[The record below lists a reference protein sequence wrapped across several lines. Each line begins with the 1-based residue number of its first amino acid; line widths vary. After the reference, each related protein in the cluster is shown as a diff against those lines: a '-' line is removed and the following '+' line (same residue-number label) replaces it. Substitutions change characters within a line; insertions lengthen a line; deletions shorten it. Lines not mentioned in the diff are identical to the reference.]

1 MDAHVDD
8 FVDRVADRLACTRC
22 LRDATLRAN
31 AADAGFDATCDYC
44 GREGTCVD
52 VAWIAD
58 GVHGLVQDAFVRAAP
73 GDAHDAS
80 ASPDAPDVPGTVD
93 SLALVTRA
101 ARFDVAL
108 ARDVHAQLARLHRDD
123 DGEALYGDGCRYAAP
138 VVRAPVATWRALEAS
153 LEHARDGAAETR
165 ALDAFKW
172 AFAAL
177 DATRTAKGRPV
188 VRTWRA
194 GTRVHFARLAD
205 GHDVDDGVGVLV
217 GASDGRTAVADC
229 KPIRG
234 MRVELGRSRPA
245 RDLRVLDADAL
256 CKALARTSG
265 FAPGAWDA
273 HARAT
278 FLRGWRDA
286 LRRGAADVA
295 HGGATPLRLAL
306 DWLAH
311 GPSPRLDGV
320 ETRSG
325 YGSGRTLV
333 LFAAAMPALV
343 RGRRRC
349 VEVDG
354 IRIGYRRLEGS
365 TEVAGRFPDADREQ
379 RHDAE
384 TGHDDEFHESPP

>member
-22 LRDATLRAN
+22 LRDATLRAT
-31 AADAGFDATCDYC
+31 AADAGFDAACDYC

-58 GVHGLVQDAFVRAAP
+58 GVHGLVQSAFVRAAP
-73 GDAHDAS
+73 DA
-80 ASPDAPDVPGTVD
+80 PGTVD

-101 ARFDVAL
+101 TRFDVAL

-123 DGEALYGDGCRYAAP
+123 DGEALYGDACRYVAP
-138 VVRAPVATWRALEAS
+138 VVHAPFGTWRALDSA
-153 LEHARDGAAETR
+153 LVRARDGDAQTR

-177 DATRTAKGRPV
+177 DELRTAKGRAV

-194 GTRVHFARLAD
+194 GTRMHAATLAE
-205 GHDVDDGVGVLV
+205 VDDTDHGAGLMIA
-217 GASDGRTAVADC
+217 ASDARTALAEC
-229 KPIRG
+229 RPLRG
-234 MRVELGRSRPA
+234 LRVELGRWRPT
-245 RDLRVLDADAL
+245 RDLRVLDVDAL
-256 CKALARTSG
+256 CKTLARTSG
-265 FAPGAWDA
+265 FAADGWNA

-286 LRRGAADVA
+286 LRRGAADAA

-333 LFAAAMPALV
+333 LFATAMPALV
-343 RGRRRC
+343 PGRRRC

-365 TEVAGRFPDADREQ
+365 TEVARGLADADREQ
-379 RHDAE
+379 RDDAE
-384 TGHDDEFHESPP
+384 TGHDDEFHGSPP